1 MGNSWS
7 MQNDEANFTVFDI
20 LGLKNRWEETGASID
35 VQADFIIRNEL
46 VKDFKVIWLV
56 ETSNL

>member
-46 VKDFKVIWLV
+46 VKDF
-56 ETSNL
+56 